1 MAQQPLGS
9 SPRPRGVISLLRDL
23 TLALRPTRSPSP
35 GPSELLDEHEKALAR
50 LFPDGKPSGDGS
62 EHLNR
67 HLELR
72 HTELEWQLTVRKW
85 LQVAGLLA
93 TFVSLAS
100 AIALIWNQ
108 LVA

>member
-9 SPRPRGVISLLRDL
+9 TPPPRGVIGLLRDL
-23 TLALRPTRSPSP
+23 VIALRPTRSHSQE
-35 GPSELLDEHEKALAR
+35 PSELLDDHEKALGR
-50 LFPDGKPSGDGS
+50 LFPEGKPSGDGS
-62 EHLNR
+62 AHLDR

-72 HTELEWQLTVRKW
+72 HAELEWQLTVRRW
-85 LQVAGLLA
+85 FQVAALIA

-108 LVA
+108 FVA